1 MRWLRHLVLSVSVL
15 LLCCTRPNLAWFQ
28 HESAAATF
36 EQAGYRDKPILLKF
50 DTQWCPYC
58 ARLDETVFR
67 HPQVQR
73 LTREFFCVR
82 VDGDRASA
90 DELMARYRVQGFPTI
105 IFARPDG
112 EPLGAWQDLPD
123 PARFATQLREILAER
138 TTHASWAEYEHGTL
152 PGAELL
158 TDPYYERA
166 VAFEND
172 GDAQAAQREYR
183 AGGFAG
189 LSEIRRARRLHDVRS
204 LLSPS
209 ILLLQRGGALA
220 EAEGLAREAM
230 TSFPDDFLYE
240 HRLSGILRDQ
250 GAFAEAIRAGQRAFT
265 KAFGRNRLW
274 VGEQLAQILI
284 ARERAAEARQV
295 ITKALAAVDWE
306 HNTRAKAK
314 EVKARLEQLLAQI
327 LDPSS

>member
-1 MRWLRHLVLSVSVL
+1 MRWRWILLLSCSVL
-15 LLCCTRPNLAWFQ
+15 CVGCSRPTIAWYEHQ
-28 HESAAATF
+28 ASAATL

-67 HPQVQR
+67 DPQVQR
-73 LTREFFCVR
+73 LAREFFCVR

-90 DELMARYRVQGFPTI
+90 DEFMARYRVQGFPTI
-105 IFARPDG
+105 IFARADG

-123 PARFATQLREILAER
+123 PARFATQLREILAQP
-138 TTHASWAEYEHGTL
+138 TPHASWTEYEHGSL

-189 LSEIRRARRLHDVRS
+189 LAVIRRARRLHDVRS
-204 LLSPS
+204 VLSPS

-230 TSFPDDFLYE
+230 ASFPDDFLYE

-284 ARERAAEARQV
+284 AQKRAAEARQV

-314 EVKARLEQLLAQI
+314 EVKARLEQLLTQ
-327 LDPSS
+327 LPKRSS